1 MNSSTG
7 FEFDAK
13 KHKYFLDGREMT
25 GCTTIL
31 GVIAKPALIQWAAN
45 MAVDYLK
52 GLEHDLLTADDFEAA
67 RKAHT
72 RKRDDA
78 AQKGTDTHALVEEYI
93 KFCIAE
99 NGGEPQL
106 TGTEPH
112 SIRPFQEWAQ
122 RENIRFL
129 ASEQQVYS
137 RSLFVAGTYDFMFE
151 KDGKRY
157 VGDLKTMKKL
167 YDRLPI
173 MQCAGYALM
182 WEEMRGVEREF
193 EHNEQHEIDGYC
205 IFNLPKERAFDEKVD
220 VPWSWDTEGDREAF
234 TSAVR
239 LYRYLQQ
246 K

>member
-1 MNSSTG
+1 MSG
-7 FEFDAK
+7 FEFDPK

-45 MAVDYLK
+45 MAVDYIEANWDNYFDQETSRPVPSLLK
-52 GLEHDLLTADDFEAA
+52 EA
-67 RKAHT
+67 RTAHT

-78 AQKGTDTHALVEEYI
+78 AQKGTDTHSLVEMYI
-93 KFCIAE
+93 LQCIKE
-99 NGGEPQL
+99 NGGK
-106 TGTEPH
+106 
-112 SIRPFQEWAQ
+112 PFTHETPTAIDAFYQWAV
-122 RENIRFL
+122 REDVRFL

-157 VGDLKTMKKL
+157 VGDLKTYKKL
-167 YDRLPI
+167 YDRLPV

-182 WEEMRGVEREF
+182 WEEMN
-193 EHNEQHEIDGYC
+193 HMLPPAIDGYC
-205 IFNLPKERAFDEKVD
+205 IFNLPKERAFDEKQD
-220 VPWSWDTEGDREAF
+220 VMWSWDTEGDREAF
-234 TSAVR
+234 ISAVR